1 MRSSKLAAI
10 MAGVTVWT
18 LSLANTASAQRIYGG
33 RDTGTIDAGTNVT
46 VRTNERIYANVSDGR
61 VFSGVVEQD
70 VKDRRGDIVIPRGSD
85 VELIVRELSK
95 NDFVLDMD
103 SVKIYGERYGIEAE
117 SDVVGREKPGFGANK
132 RTGEYVGAGAVL
144 GAIVGAIAGGG
155 KGAAIGAGAG
165 AAAGTGVA
173 VTRGRT
179 VEVPAESLLTFRLVE
194 PLRAGVADRGYARN
208 GLHYHHGY
216 GADRY
221 PTQQAYREKPGAYTN
236 GHGTISIGSDN
247 RIFWQGEESGNVYV
261 QVDDG
266 EPKLFS
272 SGQSGVQPAPWMTRG
287 HLYIFTFQ
295 DAYGN
300 AIARD
305 QLDLR

>member
-1 MRSSKLAAI
+1 MRSSKSAAI
-10 MAGVTVWT
+10 MAGVFLWA
-18 LSLANTASAQRIYGG
+18 LSLANLASAQRIYSGI
-33 RDTGTIDAGTNVT
+33 DTGTIDAGTNVI
-46 VRTNERIYANVSDGR
+46 VRTNERIYANASDGR
-61 VFSGVVEQD
+61 VYSGVVEQD
-70 VKDRRGDIVIPRGSD
+70 VKDRGGDIIVPRGSD
-85 VELIVRELSK
+85 VELIVRKLSD

-103 SVKIYGERYGIEAE
+103 SVNIYGQRYGVEAE
-117 SDVVGREKPGFGANK
+117 SDVVGRQKPGLGANK
-132 RTGEYVGAGAVL
+132 RTGEYVGTGAVL

-165 AAAGTGVA
+165 AAAGAGVA
-173 VTRGRT
+173 VTSGRT
-179 VEVPAESLLTFRLVE
+179 VEVPSESLLTFRLLE

-221 PTQQAYREKPGAYTN
+221 ETQQASREKPGTYSS
-236 GHGTISIGSDN
+236 GHGKISIGRDN
-247 RIFWQGEESGNVYV
+247 NISWQGEGSGNVYV

-266 EPKLFS
+266 EPMLFS

-287 HLYIFTFQ
+287 HLYTFTLQ
-295 DAYGN
+295 DSYGTV
-300 AIARD
+300 IARD

>member
-1 MRSSKLAAI
+1 MGSSKLAAI
-10 MAGVTVWT
+10 MAGVTVWV
-18 LSLANTASAQRIYGG
+18 LSLANTATAQRIYGG
-33 RDTGTIDAGTNVT
+33 PDTGTINAGTNIT
-46 VRTNERIYANVSDGR
+46 VRTNERIYANESDGR

-70 VKDRRGDIVIPRGSD
+70 VKDRKGDIVIPRLSD
-85 VELIVRELSK
+85 VELIVRELSN

-103 SVKIYGERYGIEAE
+103 SVKIYGVRYGIEAE
-117 SDVVGREKPGFGANK
+117 SDVVAREKPGFGANK
-132 RTGEYVGAGAVL
+132 RTGEYVGAGAVI

-165 AAAGTGVA
+165 AATGAGVA

-179 VEVPAESLLTFRLVE
+179 VDVPDESLLTFRLAE
-194 PLRAGVADRGYARN
+194 PLRAAVPDRGYERN

-221 PTQQAYREKPGAYTN
+221 PAQQAYREKPGAYSD
-236 GHGTISIGSDN
+236 GHGVISIGRDN
-247 RIFWQGEESGNVYV
+247 NISWQGDGSGNVYV

-266 EPKLFS
+266 EPALFS

-295 DAYGN
+295 DSYGN
-300 AIARD
+300 VIAKD